1 MRDYGWR
8 PLGGQGTAEGPL
20 RLPSHPQAAEY
31 HAHAMFCCFKL
42 RRKLRALC
50 LDQSQFYTVCC
61 MAVWHFAA
69 TRLLSIVYEDA
80 FCSHA
85 LQLDVQR
92 ISIVT

>member
-1 MRDYGWR
+1 MWDYGWR
-8 PLGGQGTAEGPL
+8 PLGGQGTAEGLL

-31 HAHAMFCCFKL
+31 QKL
-42 RRKLRALC
+42 HTLC
-50 LDQSQFYTVCC
+50 LDKSQFYAVCC